1 MFHTLYVLGGSS
13 QPKKKIPTVMA
24 SHSSH
29 SSVHKPSSLSSD
41 PPGSIAPSKKLKLSS
56 DSESHKVQLQPSTPP
71 QPGQTSPVS
80 AIPGST
86 DYRLHGSDKA
96 SVSSTSKTR
105 DAAPS
110 PTVAPTL
117 LPSALSSSSVSSP
130 TIGSATQASV
140 QLSRPLPP
148 PPPPPQVT
156 SRNLSQTSRPPAAR
170 SHRKISSDLFRD
182 QELQVA
188 NLFIPNQ
195 PQPPSTLW
203 PSSDPPSASST
214 SFNYF
219 YPIFHL
225 IL

>member
-1 MFHTLYVLGGSS
+1 MFHTLYVLGGSTL
-13 QPKKKIPTVMA
+13 PKKKIPTVMA

-41 PPGSIAPSKKLKLSS
+41 TPGSIAPSKKLKLSS

-71 QPGQTSPVS
+71 QPGQTGPVS

-86 DYRLHGSDKA
+86 DNRLHGSDKA

-110 PTVAPTL
+110 PTVAPSL

-130 TIGSATQASV
+130 TIGTATQASV
-140 QLSRPLPP
+140 QLSRP
-148 PPPPPQVT
+148 PPPQIT

-195 PQPPSTLW
+195 LQPPSTIW
-203 PSSDPPSASST
+203 PSSDPPSSM
-214 SFNYF
+214 F
-219 YPIFHL
+219 
-225 IL
+225 